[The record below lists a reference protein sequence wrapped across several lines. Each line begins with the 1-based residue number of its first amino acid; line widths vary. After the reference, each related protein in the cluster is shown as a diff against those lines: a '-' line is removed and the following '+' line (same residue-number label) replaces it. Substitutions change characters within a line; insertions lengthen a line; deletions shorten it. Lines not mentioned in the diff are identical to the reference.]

1 MSREGREGRAAC
13 GPRGDREGPI
23 LSGNTCAGAG
33 LGRMSA
39 PEEAGTAG
47 QSAAQEERPAVCD
60 EALRT
65 GRGSGK
71 CESTSARTGRPAWR
85 PARCLPGR
93 ARGPR
98 RKAAGRSCCRRG
110 RTGARGTATR
120 EAAAQEARPAAA
132 GGAERRAQS
141 TEQREYRP
149 LPPRCERALSAGY
162 WPGQTTPPVRTGPAG
177 HAVSRRLARPRHR
190 RTQPH
195 ASRKETEHRTKLP
208 QPERQPLARL
218 VWGCVAAAATAPPTG
233 RARPVGGAP
242 PGLAVPDAT
251 AQVPSAV
258 QASCPRSGRNH

>member
-1 MSREGREGRAAC
+1 MGNAKAPRPGLAAPPGGQRAAC
-13 GPRGDREGPI
+13 PAAPEAPAARRQ
-23 LSGNTCAGAG
+23 AGA
-33 LGRMSA
+33 A
-39 PEEAGTAG
+39 AGG
-47 QSAAQEERPAVCD
+47 AAQGRGGRRHERPQ
-60 EALRT
+60 
-65 GRGSGK
+65 
-71 CESTSARTGRPAWR
+71 
-85 PARCLPGR
+85 
-93 ARGPR
+93 PR
-98 RKAAGRSCCRRG
+98 KRG
-110 RTGARGTATR
+110 RR
-120 EAAAQEARPAAA
+120 RPGAA

-195 ASRKETEHRTKLP
+195 TSRKETEHRTKLP

>member
-1 MSREGREGRAAC
+1 
-13 GPRGDREGPI
+13 
-23 LSGNTCAGAG
+23 
-33 LGRMSA
+33 MSA

-208 QPERQPLARL
+208 QPERQPLTRL

>member
-1 MSREGREGRAAC
+1 MRKHLGQDWPPRLEASALPARPRPRPPPQGGRQELLQAGPHRGEGDGDTRGRSP
-13 GPRGDREGPI
+13 G
-23 LSGNTCAGAG
+23 S
-33 LGRMSA
+33 
-39 PEEAGTAG
+39 EAGG
-47 QSAAQEERPAVCD
+47 
-60 EALRT
+60 
-65 GRGSGK
+65 GRG
-71 CESTSARTGRPAWR
+71 
-85 PARCLPGR
+85 
-93 ARGPR
+93 
-98 RKAAGRSCCRRG
+98 
-110 RTGARGTATR
+110 
-120 EAAAQEARPAAA
+120 
-132 GGAERRAQS
+132 RRAQS

-218 VWGCVAAAATAPPTG
+218 LWGCVAAAATAPPTG